1 MQKLAIAMLA
11 VACLLG
17 GASVYFVRGMI
28 QQNREIVVQEVSP
41 SMELSTIVVANK
53 TLSFGDQLTKDLVRV
68 IEWPTKS
75 MPSGAFT
82 SIDDLLTDGERRVV
96 LKDIEA
102 NEPVYAS
109 RVSGFGGRA
118 SLSALIG
125 EKMRASTI
133 RVNDVS
139 GIAGFVL
146 PGDRV
151 DVHLTH
157 DINKEELVT
166 DLLIENVRV
175 LAVDQLAND
184 EADSPTVAKAVTLEV
199 SGEQSQKLSLA
210 ANVGSLGLS
219 LRNQTD
225 AVSGTGRTVRL
236 LDLRT
241 RPPGVYGPQIQVFRG
256 VTASSVDV
264 VRERKAPSTLSS
276 TPKRRTPVFKHAPL
290 TAPKSGEKS
299 ASVGSQTMASA
310 EPMSVVPQPFHSG
323 QLGAQ

>member
-1 MQKLAIAMLA
+1 MQKMAIAMLA

-28 QQNREIVVQEVSP
+28 HQNREIVVQEVAP
-41 SMELSTIVVANK
+41 SMELTTIVVANK
-53 TLSFGDQLTKDLVRV
+53 KLAFGDELTKDLVRV
-68 IEWPTKS
+68 IDWPVKS
-75 MPSGAFT
+75 MPPGAFK
-82 SIDDLLTDGERRVV
+82 SVDDLLVNGERRVV

-102 NEPVYAS
+102 NEPVYDT

-125 EKMRASTI
+125 EKMRAATV

-157 DINKEELVT
+157 DIEKDELVT

-175 LAVDQLAND
+175 LAVDQITND
-184 EADSPTVAKAVTLEV
+184 ETETPTVAKAVTLEV

-210 ANVGSLGLS
+210 ANVGSLSLS

-225 AVSGTGRTVRL
+225 AVSGVGRTVRL

-256 VTASSVDV
+256 VESSSIDV
-264 VRERKAPSTLSS
+264 VRERKGPGAIATQ
-276 TPKRRTPVFKHAPL
+276 PKRKTPVFKHAPL
-290 TAPKSGEKS
+290 SAPKAGEKS
-299 ASVGSQTMASA
+299 ASNGSQTMASA
-310 EPMSVVPQPFHSG
+310 EPMAIVPQ
-323 QLGAQ
+323 Q

>member
-1 MQKLAIAMLA
+1 MQKMAIAMLA

-28 QQNREIVVQEVSP
+28 EQNREIVVKEVAP
-41 SMELSTIVVANK
+41 SMELTKIVVANK

-68 IEWPTKS
+68 IDWPARS
-75 MPSGAFT
+75 MPQGAFK
-82 SIDDLLTDGERRVV
+82 SIDDLLGDGERRVV
-96 LKDIEA
+96 LDEIQA
-102 NEPVYAS
+102 NEPVYAT

-118 SLSALIG
+118 SLSAMIG
-125 EKMRASTI
+125 EKMRAATI

-157 DINKEELVT
+157 DIKKDELVT
-166 DLLIENVRV
+166 DLLIENIRV

-184 EADSPTVAKAVTLEV
+184 EAEAPTVAKAVTLEV

-210 ANVGSLGLS
+210 ANVGSLSLS

-236 LDLRT
+236 TDLRT
-241 RPPGVYGPQIQVFRG
+241 RPPGIYGPQIKVFRG
-256 VTASSVDV
+256 TESSSIDV
-264 VRERKAPSTLSS
+264 VREKKTRTPFSSS
-276 TPKRRTPVFKHAPL
+276 TPKRDTPVFKHAPL
-290 TAPKSGEKS
+290 TAPTGGDKS
-299 ASVGSQTMASA
+299 ASNGSQTMASA
-310 EPMSVVPQPFHSG
+310 EPLSVIPQAH
-323 QLGAQ
+323 Q

>member
-1 MQKLAIAMLA
+1 MQKMAIAMLA
-11 VACLLG
+11 VACVLG

-28 QQNREIVVQEVSP
+28 EQNREIVVQEVAP
-41 SMELSTIVVANK
+41 SMELTTIVVANK
-53 TLSFGDQLTKDLVRV
+53 KLGFGDQLTADLVRV
-68 IEWPTKS
+68 IDWPVKS
-75 MPSGAFT
+75 LPPGAFQ
-82 SIDDLLTDGERRVV
+82 SVEDLLTGGDRRVV

-125 EKMRASTI
+125 EQMRAATI

-157 DINKEELVT
+157 DITKDELVT

-184 EADSPTVAKAVTLEV
+184 DANTPTVAKAVTLEV

-219 LRNQTD
+219 LRNHTD
-225 AVSGTGRTVRL
+225 AVSGVGRTVRL

-256 VTASSVDV
+256 TESTSIDV
-264 VRERKAPSTLSS
+264 VRERKSNGTISS
-276 TPKRRTPVFKHAPL
+276 SPKRKTPVFKHAPL
-290 TAPKSGEKS
+290 SAPKAGEKS
-299 ASVGSQTMASA
+299 ASNGSQTMASA
-310 EPMSVVPQPFHSG
+310 EPMSVIPQPV
-323 QLGAQ
+323 Q

>member
-1 MQKLAIAMLA
+1 MQKMAIAMLA

-28 QQNREIVVQEVSP
+28 EQNREIVVQEVAP
-41 SMELSTIVVANK
+41 SMELTTIVVANK
-53 TLSFGDQLTKDLVRV
+53 ALGFGDQLTKDLVRV
-68 IEWPTKS
+68 VEWPAKS
-75 MPSGAFT
+75 MPAGAFR
-82 SIDDLLTDGERRVV
+82 SLDDLLADGERRVV

-125 EKMRASTI
+125 EKMRAATI

-157 DINKEELVT
+157 DITKDELVT

-225 AVSGTGRTVRL
+225 AISGVGRTVRL

-256 VTASSVDV
+256 VEASSIDV
-264 VRERKAPSTLSS
+264 VRERKSASGTVSS
-276 TPKRRTPVFKHAPL
+276 TPRSKTPVFKHAPL
-290 TAPKSGEKS
+290 SAPKAGEKS
-299 ASVGSQTMASA
+299 ASASSSQTMASA
-310 EPMSVVPQPFHSG
+310 EPMSVVPNPYQ
-323 QLGAQ
+323 

>member
-1 MQKLAIAMLA
+1 MQKMAIAMLA

-28 QQNREIVVQEVSP
+28 HQNREIVVQEVAP
-41 SMELSTIVVANK
+41 SMELTTIVVANK
-53 TLSFGDQLTKDLVRV
+53 KLAFGDELTKDLVRV
-68 IEWPTKS
+68 IDWPVKS
-75 MPSGAFT
+75 MPPGAFK
-82 SIDDLLTDGERRVV
+82 SVDDLLVNGERRVV

-102 NEPVYAS
+102 NEPVYDT

-125 EKMRASTI
+125 EKMRAATV

-157 DINKEELVT
+157 DIEKDELVT

-175 LAVDQLAND
+175 LAVDQIAND
-184 EADSPTVAKAVTLEV
+184 ETETPTVAKAVTLEV

-210 ANVGSLGLS
+210 ANVGSLSLS

-225 AVSGTGRTVRL
+225 AVSGVGRTVRL

-256 VTASSVDV
+256 IESSSIDV
-264 VRERKAPSTLSS
+264 VRERKGSGALATQ
-276 TPKRRTPVFKHAPL
+276 PKRKTPVFKHAPL
-290 TAPKSGEKS
+290 SAPKAGEKS
-299 ASVGSQTMASA
+299 ASNGAQTMASA
-310 EPMSVVPQPFHSG
+310 EPMAIVPQ
-323 QLGAQ
+323 Q

>member
-1 MQKLAIAMLA
+1 MQKMAIAMLA

-28 QQNREIVVQEVSP
+28 HQNREIVVQEVAP
-41 SMELSTIVVANK
+41 SMELTTIVVANK
-53 TLSFGDQLTKDLVRV
+53 KLAFGDELTKDLVRV
-68 IEWPTKS
+68 IDWPVKS
-75 MPSGAFT
+75 MPPGAFK
-82 SIDDLLTDGERRVV
+82 SVDDLLVNGERRVV

-102 NEPVYAS
+102 NEPVYDT

-125 EKMRASTI
+125 EKMRAATV

-157 DINKEELVT
+157 DIEKDELVT

-175 LAVDQLAND
+175 LAVDQIAND
-184 EADSPTVAKAVTLEV
+184 ETETPTVAKAVTLEV

-210 ANVGSLGLS
+210 ANVGSLSLS

-225 AVSGTGRTVRL
+225 AVSGVGRTVRL

-256 VTASSVDV
+256 VESSSIDV
-264 VRERKAPSTLSS
+264 VRERKGSGAIATQ
-276 TPKRRTPVFKHAPL
+276 PKRKTPVFKHAPL
-290 TAPKSGEKS
+290 SAPKAGEKS
-299 ASVGSQTMASA
+299 ASNGAQTMASA
-310 EPMSVVPQPFHSG
+310 EPMAIVPQ
-323 QLGAQ
+323 Q